1 MSRLVL
7 IAASLAASTVSA
19 QLRVVTLPS
28 TNDPPAFA
36 ESAATDPLL
45 LRPGH
50 YVLPSPYA
58 ADNFSPH
65 LRPYPDY
72 SHLRRP
78 GSARFQSQRAYAYPG
93 YPSCGGSFASPYPY
107 YSYGVDPERA
117 YNQGRYDAD
126 HEYVRYIASQ
136 RAGRL
141 LNQYSVQF
149 DEGVRLFREGNY
161 EQAMVNHLGA
171 AELNHEGAAPRLHA
185 AHAMFAMG
193 RFREAVPLLERAFE
207 LMPTLAYKTYDLRDE
222 YGRREEF
229 DDHLAA
235 LEDYVR
241 HNPKDAAGQTLLGY
255 VTYFTR
261 GPGAADSILR
271 RAASLDPRSFFI
283 PKLTAVTS
291 KATPSN
297 GGTAKARRAKVPAK
311 MKAPKSEPES
321 GGLRVVYVGRS

>member
-7 IAASLAASTVSA
+7 IGVLLSASTVAA

-28 TNDPPAFA
+28 ANDQPAPA
-36 ESAATDPLL
+36 ESTSGDPLL

-65 LRPYPDY
+65 LRPFPDY
-72 SHLRRP
+72 SYLRRP
-78 GSARFQSQRAYAYPG
+78 GSSRFQGQRASAYPG
-93 YPSCGGSFASPYPY
+93 YPSCGGAYASPYPY
-107 YSYGVDPERA
+107 YSYGGDVERA

-126 HEYVRYIASQ
+126 NEYVRYIASQ

-141 LNQYSVQF
+141 LNQYAVQF

-193 RFREAVPLLERAFE
+193 RYREAVPLLERAFE
-207 LMPTLAYKTYDLRDE
+207 LMPTLAYKSYDLRDE

-229 DDHLAA
+229 DEHLAA
-235 LEDYVR
+235 LKDYVR
-241 HNPKDAAGQTLLGY
+241 SNPRDAAGYTLLGY
-255 VTYFTR
+255 VTYYTR

-271 RAASLDPRSFFI
+271 RAASLDSRSFFI
-283 PKLTAVTS
+283 PKLTAVSS
-291 KATPSN
+291 KATPANQGSVKN
-297 GGTAKARRAKVPAK
+297 RRQNAPAK
-311 MKAPKSEPES
+311 SKIPKSEPES
-321 GGLRVVYVGRS
+321 SGLRVVYVGRS

>member
-7 IAASLAASTVSA
+7 ISVLLSASTVSA

-28 TNDPPAFA
+28 ANNAPAPA
-36 ESAATDPLL
+36 ESTSGDPLL

-65 LRPYPDY
+65 LRPFPDY
-72 SHLRRP
+72 SYLRRP
-78 GSARFQSQRAYAYPG
+78 GSSRFQDQRAFANPG
-93 YPSCGGSFASPYPY
+93 YPSCGSAFASPYPY
-107 YSYGVDPERA
+107 YSYGGDVERA

-141 LNQYSVQF
+141 LNQYAVQF

-193 RFREAVPLLERAFE
+193 RYREAVPLLERAFE
-207 LMPTLAYKTYDLRDE
+207 LMPTLPYKSYDLRDE

-229 DDHLAA
+229 DEHLAA
-235 LEDYVR
+235 LKDYVR
-241 HNPKDAAGQTLLGY
+241 SNPKDAAGYTLLGY
-255 VTYFTR
+255 VTYYTR

-271 RAASLDPRSFFI
+271 RATSLDSRSFFI
-283 PKLTAVTS
+283 PKLTAVSS
-291 KATPSN
+291 KATPGK
-297 GGTAKARRAKVPAK
+297 GGAAKIRREKTPVKAKTPR
-311 MKAPKSEPES
+311 PEPES